1 MKASDLKH
9 IIKEA
14 LSEDESKMVLD
25 KYKQRYA
32 AVLKSNPKFIKKYP
46 NPDAV
51 IYGMVMNE
59 VKKLREKF
67 ASKAQQRY
75 MYATNPKEAEKLAS
89 KMTKK
94 DFKKLPEKVKEG
106 DLDVGHQDD
115 EPRMLK
121 KDIYNMGK
129 YAMEIF
135 KKLDKYD
142 DMEGEVDFPHWWQ
155 SKLTKAKSMLQS
167 AYDYLDGE
175 EKISQI
181 DAIMEKKDELPV
193 DKIEKKVKAILKKEG
208 GAVGLKP
215 LVDVAKE
222 LGASKKD
229 LLGIL
234 KKMEKVKTHK
244 DGDIINTAGLNEISD
259 AETASVYDRMKG
271 DINNRKKIFGKF
283 ASRPYARL
291 NSSHKKIVQDIVTKM
306 KEGENIKETGQ
317 KISKQ
322 NMKGYKEK
330 NKKKLEEFVKAA
342 LMSPVSEKMDP
353 VGKEDPD
360 VNNDGK
366 VNKTDDYL
374 LNRRK
379 AIKKAITKK
388 KGGKIDEGFKDKLKG
403 AIVGVLGTL
412 GVQKYGADI
421 FNKATAAIAN
431 ALPPEQAQD
440 FSMAIQSAIETLME
454 NKKKVNEDEVD
465 EKIRKIKK
473 SVENLPKNTI
483 QSFLDQIN
491 VALKQIEKN
500 PNKPVPKLKLAERI
514 LKELRK

>member
-1 MKASDLKH
+1 
-9 IIKEA
+9 
-14 LSEDESKMVLD
+14 
-25 KYKQRYA
+25 
-32 AVLKSNPKFIKKYP
+32 
-46 NPDAV
+46 
-51 IYGMVMNE
+51 
-59 VKKLREKF
+59 
-67 ASKAQQRY
+67 
-75 MYATNPKEAEKLAS
+75 
-89 KMTKK
+89 
-94 DFKKLPEKVKEG
+94 
-106 DLDVGHQDD
+106 
-115 EPRMLK
+115 
-121 KDIYNMGK
+121 
-129 YAMEIF
+129 
-135 KKLDKYD
+135 
-142 DMEGEVDFPHWWQ
+142 
-155 SKLTKAKSMLQS
+155 
-167 AYDYLDGE
+167 
-175 EKISQI
+175 
-181 DAIMEKKDELPV
+181 MEKKDELPV

-215 LVDVAKE
+215 LVDAAKE